1 MKSVVSLLYG
11 PVLWTGAIGLAA
23 WLVGYRHASLWI
35 LPPLLLLALG
45 DKQPFQL
52 AQRQVD
58 RFGHGVRADLARK
71 QHIHLVQRPLHARIE
86 RAGAGLRLRCPGNA
100 LRTPSW
106 QLAPAPPRSGA
117 IVGVDRQHGRRRS
130 QA

>member
-11 PVLWTGAIGLAA
+11 PVFWTGAIGLAA

-52 AQRQVD
+52 AQRQVG

-71 QHIHLVQRPLHARIE
+71 QHIHFVQRPLHARIE
-86 RAGAGLRLRCPGNA
+86 RAGAGLRLQCPGNA
-100 LRTPSW
+100 LRTCRAGS
-106 QLAPAPPRSGA
+106 L
-117 IVGVDRQHGRRRS
+117 RQRRRA
-130 QA
+130 QAP